1 MKLQVSHFFTL
12 EITHL
17 VYFVLKTR
25 RLQTSVESQYVWF
38 VAMIRP
44 LSLVSE

>member
-17 VYFVLKTR
+17 AYFVLK
-25 RLQTSVESQYVWF
+25 QYVFKHMWRVNMF
-38 VAMIRP
+38 G
-44 LSLVSE
+44 SLQ